1 MGLFDTTSEDPSSK
15 RRRYAIMAGTGVVL
29 AAVAIWWLIFGYLH
43 VPERTAAGRFFD
55 ALSAGNT
62 ELAYK
67 LWKPEPNRY
76 PYSDFLDDWG
86 ANGIYGPVK
95 SYQIESVSSP
105 AKGGSGVIVVAEV
118 SPFQPFPDPNDL
130 PKSRSNKEVRIW
142 VETSDKS
149 LSYPPF

>member
-1 MGLFDTTSEDPSSK
+1 MGLFDTTSEDPQAKK
-15 RRRYAIMAGTGVVL
+15 RRYLFML
-29 AAVAIWWLIFGYLH
+29 FAAVALGGLGIWWLIFGYLH
-43 VPERTAAGRFFD
+43 IPERTAAGHFFE
-55 ALSAGNT
+55 ALSTGNT

-76 PYSDFLDDWG
+76 PYKDFLDDWG

-105 AKGGSGVIVVAEV
+105 TKGGSGVIVVAEV
-118 SPFQPFPDPNDL
+118 SPFLPFPDPNDL
-130 PKSRSNKEVRIW
+130 PKSRSTKEVRIW
-142 VETSDKS
+142 VETSNIA

>member
-1 MGLFDTTSEDPSSK
+1 MGLFDSTSEDPQSKK
-15 RRRYAIMAGTGVVL
+15 RRYLITLLFFLVLGGLGV
-29 AAVAIWWLIFGYLH
+29 WWLMFGYLH
-43 VPERTAAGRFFD
+43 VPERAAAGRFFD

-76 PYSDFLDDWG
+76 PYKDFLDDWG

-95 SYQIESVSSP
+95 SYQIESVNSP
-105 AKGGSGVIVVAEV
+105 TRGGSGVIVVAEV

-130 PKSRSNKEVRIW
+130 PKSRSTKEVRIW
-142 VETSDKS
+142 VETDSKA
-149 LSYPPF
+149 LSYPPY